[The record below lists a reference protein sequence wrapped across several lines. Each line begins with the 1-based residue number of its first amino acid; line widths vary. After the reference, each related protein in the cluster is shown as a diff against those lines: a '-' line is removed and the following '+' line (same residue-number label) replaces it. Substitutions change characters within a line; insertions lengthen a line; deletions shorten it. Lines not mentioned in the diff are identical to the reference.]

1 MRYQGQVQYALINSL
16 LFEKAVKRIERDKT
30 GMTNICM
37 AFSNES
43 DNDDIGNAVEDEGYV
58 RDREIDDGDG
68 MLDNG
73 DALMKK
79 MRVFHIRLFEYF
91 LLV

>member
-1 MRYQGQVQYALINSL
+1 MI
-16 LFEKAVKRIERDKT
+16 
-30 GMTNICM
+30 NICM
-37 AFSNES
+37 AFFNES

-79 MRVFHIRLFEYF
+79 TRVFHIG
-91 LLV
+91 LLSIFYWFRS